1 MSNSNNSKKNNS
13 IGSILGLNKLRN
25 TTSKLGSSIESGLKS
40 ARNTV
45 TGSVSKASDD
55 IMPKFVPNKISQQN
69 TKNNK
74 NNSVSLGNL
83 LLGNNKKNSNK
94 SNSNKN
100 NKNSKNSKNMINSLV
115 DDGTSMA
122 SNTNKSSNATNNNN
136 NNDIEN
142 LGNNIKS
149 TATKVSGFV
158 VGMKW
163 FKYFLLFIILLF
175 FGINIF
181 SYLAKTSTFFANI
194 TESIFTPI
202 AKLFGFSITKTV
214 EKVVDTSAEGAKYG
228 IDLTQEAID
237 DVLTLGQD
245 KKASITNK
253 SKLGKKS
260 KNKQVDDD
268 TDNSQP
274 TESSF
279 IGELEKDMTP
289 SDDED
294 ASPSDTNSAISYGGK
309 KKGSY
314 CYIGVDRGYRSC
326 VKIADGEKCMSGKVF
341 PSKELCVNPSLRA

>member
-1 MSNSNNSKKNNS
+1 
-13 IGSILGLNKLRN
+13 
-25 TTSKLGSSIESGLKS
+25 
-40 ARNTV
+40 
-45 TGSVSKASDD
+45 
-55 IMPKFVPNKISQQN
+55 
-69 TKNNK
+69 
-74 NNSVSLGNL
+74 
-83 LLGNNKKNSNK
+83 
-94 SNSNKN
+94 
-100 NKNSKNSKNMINSLV
+100 
-115 DDGTSMA
+115 
-122 SNTNKSSNATNNNN
+122 
-136 NNDIEN
+136 
-142 LGNNIKS
+142 
-149 TATKVSGFV
+149 
-158 VGMKW
+158 MKW

-202 AKLFGFSITKTV
+202 AKIFGFSITKTV

-253 SKLGKKS
+253 SKQGKKS
-260 KNKQVDDD
+260 KKNKQVDDD
-268 TDNSQP
+268 TDSDADNSQP

>member
-1 MSNSNNSKKNNS
+1 MSNSNKSKKNNS

-45 TGSVSKASDD
+45 TASVSKASDD

-83 LLGNNKKNSNK
+83 LLGNKKNSNK
-94 SNSNKN
+94 SNN
-100 NKNSKNSKNMINSLV
+100 NKSNKNSKNMINSLV

-158 VGMKW
+158 VGMQW

-214 EKVVDTSAEGAKYG
+214 KKVVDTSAEGAKYG

-253 SKLGKKS
+253 SKQGN

-268 TDNSQP
+268 IDSDADNSQP

-326 VKIADGEKCMSGKVF
+326 VKIADSEKCMSGKVF